1 MVQIESAI
9 HQPQTSERAFCKI
22 LYPSYIIMID
32 QQFHHEATCTQQH
45 HNTDKQQQLPWA
57 ALAEFGVARG
67 VNLPA
72 HSTAPAPYAVADSE
86 ITLSIFNLFF

>member
-1 MVQIESAI
+1 M
-9 HQPQTSERAFCKI
+9 
-22 LYPSYIIMID
+22 L
-32 QQFHHEATCTQQH
+32 QQH

-72 HSTAPAPYAVADSE
+72 PSTVPAPYAVADSE